1 MRSGSSDVVRGL
13 RGFGMCRRPVDP
25 AVGRREHRHGADGSV
40 RRLRGRGQPHPA
52 GRVVPRARDVRGNRC
67 GDACQHG
74 PVARP
79 VGPAVATTSRGAI
92 GPRVDRVVRGRRLVG
107 GQPSVRDDR
116 LVEAAGNRREIT
128 YRCGTDAWSRLGA
141 IGTRGA
147 IGLGPGNHCEVAI
160 SRDTGWSEACNRCR
174 AIGPRPAIGPG
185 PATTRD
191 TPSSEGSAAGP
202 GWAGARDEELVNWPQ
217 ATAGRPDRRSPAPAG
232 PGQTAPRSGR
242 RSTGV

>member
-1 MRSGSSDVVRGL
+1 MWSEGCVGLVCVGDRLTLPSVVANTGTAPTDRFVAYVDAVSPTPPAGSY
-13 RGFGMCRRPVDP
+13 
-25 AVGRREHRHGADGSV
+25 
-40 RRLRGRGQPHPA
+40 RGRGTCAATGAATPA
-52 GRVVPRARDVRGNRC
+52 SMVPSPARSGRRSRRR
-67 GDACQHG
+67 
-74 PVARP
+74 
-79 VGPAVATTSRGAI
+79 VGGRSV
-92 GPRVDRVVRGRRLVG
+92 PRVDRVVRGRRLVG